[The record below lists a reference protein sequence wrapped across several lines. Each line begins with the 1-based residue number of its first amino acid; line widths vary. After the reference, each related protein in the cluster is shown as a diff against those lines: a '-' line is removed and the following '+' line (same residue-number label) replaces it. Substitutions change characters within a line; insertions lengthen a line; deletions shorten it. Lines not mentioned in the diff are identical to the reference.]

1 MPLETF
7 KPMHCENCGNNLFT
21 ITPFYYRWNDKEF
34 LLKKC
39 KKCSLIALDPQPTSE
54 ELIMLYADDYFE
66 TGQHG
71 LNQTAQTYE
80 ENKDA
85 LSMEARATAI
95 KKTISYNF
103 KTGYKKMYLKL
114 DFAMGHS
121 FGCGKKPWGLEVFRY
136 RVFRRLQYKKAKNKF
151 NIDAIC
157 GNFEDLDTTP
167 YLNKWDCIYGGDVFE
182 HFGQPTKVVKNMFA
196 MLADGGIA
204 VVIVPSTFNLFS
216 TYFAILFYRITGKR
230 KKFYDNPYH
239 LFEYTPK
246 TITSIFNKYFDDVQ
260 VVNRIKKPAE
270 LNMKGGGIEY
280 TIKKMIHYI
289 NYPFTKLFN
298 RNGDRLLVV
307 ARKSGSKK

>member
-1 MPLETF
+1 M
-7 KPMHCENCGNNLFT
+7 
-21 ITPFYYRWNDKEF
+21 
-34 LLKKC
+34 
-39 KKCSLIALDPQPTSE
+39 
-54 ELIMLYADDYFE
+54 
-66 TGQHG
+66 
-71 LNQTAQTYE
+71 
-80 ENKDA
+80 
-85 LSMEARATAI
+85 
-95 KKTISYNF
+95 
-103 KTGYKKMYLKL
+103 
-114 DFAMGHS
+114 
-121 FGCGKKPWGLEVFRY
+121 
-136 RVFRRLQYKKAKNKF
+136 
-151 NIDAIC
+151 DAIC

-239 LFEYTPK
+239 L
-246 TITSIFNKYFDDVQ
+246 
-260 VVNRIKKPAE
+260 VVNASHLLELQKIKPAE

-307 ARKSGSKK
+307 ARKSGRKK

>member
-95 KKTISYNF
+95 KNNILQF
-103 KTGYKKMYLKL
+103 KPDTKNVFEIG
-114 DFAMGHS
+114 FAMGHS
-121 FGCGKKPWGLEVFRY
+121 LAAAKTLGLEVSGIEFSESA
-136 RVFRRLQYKKAKNKF
+136 VQKAKNKF

-307 ARKSGSKK
+307 ARKSGRKK